1 MRSIKESIL
10 CTSVSVAAVL
20 AGALL
25 VAPVA
30 SALSPWWHVTSGS
43 RPSQLQTD
51 VHSGLAR
58 DEVQKLTV
66 SATAGTVTILEP
78 ASVAEVEE
86 GEGELKEV
94 SFPYNATHQAA
105 QAALEGIYGAGNV
118 EVTGGPGDATGGTP
132 YVVTFKGELADQPLE
147 LMNTQ
152 LSMLTGGAS
161 VSESTA
167 GRADGEVFTTVVNL
181 GDALADGSGT
191 PIQIKDTPPAGLKAV
206 AIMARRYPGSN
217 YAYVIPCSR
226 QTLTCTF
233 QETVLPYEPL
243 EVRVLVVAEP
253 MAKSGELNGVSVSG
267 GGAPAAAVQRPI
279 TVGEGPTPY
288 GIEHYELTPEE
299 EGGAQDAQ
307 AGSHPFQTTFTIG
320 LNQEADTAGADN
332 RSGGGGKPE
341 VFPAQLTKDLHFKLP
356 PGLIGNPTPI
366 PQCTVG
372 QFLNEISSK
381 ESPTHNYYQGNEC
394 APQTAI
400 GMVTIDIYE
409 PSTLGYFPFIVPIV
423 QFGTRIRVS
432 RRGSGFSL
440 ATCRTRDLHRY
451 GGAYG

>member
-1 MRSIKESIL
+1 M
-10 CTSVSVAAVL
+10 SVSVVAVL
-20 AGALL
+20 VGALL

-58 DEVQKLTV
+58 DEVQKITV
-66 SATAGTVTILEP
+66 SATAGTVTVLEP

-86 GEGELKEV
+86 GEGKLKEA
-94 SFPYNATHQAA
+94 SFPYNATHQVA

-118 EVTGGPGDATGGTP
+118 EVTGGPGDATGSTP

-152 LSMLTGGAS
+152 LSMLTGSAS

-181 GDALADGSGT
+181 GDAIADGSGT

-226 QTLTCTF
+226 KTLTCTF
-233 QETVLPYEPL
+233 GGVVLPYEPL

-253 MAKSGELNGVSVSG
+253 PAKTGELNSVSVSG
-267 GGAPAAAVQRPI
+267 GGAPSTSVQRAI
-279 TVGEGPTPY
+279 TVGEGATPY

-299 EGGAQDAQ
+299 EGGAQDTQ

-320 LNQEADTAGADN
+320 LNQEADAFRASN
-332 RSGGGGKPE
+332 RSGTGGKPR
-341 VFPAQLTKDLHFKLP
+341 VFPAGLTKDLHFKLP

-372 QFLNEISSK
+372 QFLSGVDHENTS
-381 ESPTHNYYQGNEC
+381 TNNYYSGNEC

-409 PSTLGYFPFIVPIV
+409 PSILGYFPFIVPLFNLEPHTGEPAR
-423 QFGTRIRVS
+423 FGFYLPLARTPGSSSIRRCV
-432 RRGSGFSL
+432 RVVTM
-440 ATCRTRDLHRY
+440 A
-451 GGAYG
+451 